1 MVMLDIK
8 SELGTKLPPK
18 ANTEKTPRVQQAQSG
33 ETPAVKTGGMIVL
46 SPESVSLSRELQA
59 IQSNPDLEPTARAD
73 ASDKLR
79 RLALKIFGGA

>member
-1 MVMLDIK
+1 MLDIK

-18 ANTEKTPRVQQAQSG
+18 ANTEKAPLVHQTQSAD
-33 ETPAVKTGGMIVL
+33 TPAVKTGGMIVL

-79 RLALKIFGGA
+79 QLAQKIYGGGDE

>member
-1 MVMLDIK
+1 MLDIK
-8 SELGTKLPPK
+8 SELGTKLPAK
-18 ANTEKTPRVQQAQSG
+18 ANTEKVPLALRAQSA
-33 ETPAVKTGGMIVL
+33 EKTAVNSGGMIVL

>member
-1 MVMLDIK
+1 MLDIK

-18 ANTEKTPRVQQAQSG
+18 ANTEKAPLVQQAPLV
-33 ETPAVKTGGMIVL
+33 ETPAVKTGGMIAL
-46 SPESVSLSRELQA
+46 SPESVLLSRELQA

>member
-1 MVMLDIK
+1 MLDIK

-18 ANTEKTPRVQQAQSG
+18 ANTEKAPLVQQAQSS

-79 RLALKIFGGA
+79 RLALKIFGSA

>member
-1 MVMLDIK
+1 MLDIK

-18 ANTEKTPRVQQAQSG
+18 ANTEKSPSVQQAQSAD
-33 ETPAVKTGGMIVL
+33 TPAVKTGGMIVL

>member
-1 MVMLDIK
+1 MLDIK
-8 SELGTKLPPK
+8 SELGTNLPPK
-18 ANTEKTPRVQQAQSG
+18 ANTEKAPRVHQTQSG
-33 ETPAVKTGGMIVL
+33 ETPAVKMGGMIVL

>member
-1 MVMLDIK
+1 MLDIK

-18 ANTEKTPRVQQAQSG
+18 ANTEKVPLVHQTQSG
-33 ETPAVKTGGMIVL
+33 EAPAVKTGGMIVL

-59 IQSNPDLEPTARAD
+59 IQGNPDLEPTARAD

>member
-1 MVMLDIK
+1 MLDIK

-18 ANTEKTPRVQQAQSG
+18 ANAEKAPRVQQIESA
-33 ETPAVKTGGMIVL
+33 ENTAVKTGVLVVL
-46 SPESVSLSRELQA
+46 SAESLKMSRELQA

-79 RLALKIFGGA
+79 QLALKIYGGG

>member
-18 ANTEKTPRVQQAQSG
+18 ANAEKAPRVQPAQSG

-79 RLALKIFGGA
+79 RLAVKIFGGA

>member
-1 MVMLDIK
+1 MLDIK

-18 ANTEKTPRVQQAQSG
+18 ANTEKAPQVQQAQSAD
-33 ETPAVKTGGMIVL
+33 TPAVKTGGMIVL

>member
-1 MVMLDIK
+1 MLDIK

-18 ANTEKTPRVQQAQSG
+18 ANTEKAPQVQQAQSA

-79 RLALKIFGGA
+79 RLALKIFGGG

>member
-1 MVMLDIK
+1 MTLDIK
-8 SELGTKLPPK
+8 SELGTQLPPK
-18 ANTEKTPRVQQAQSG
+18 ANTEKALPVKQAQSA
-33 ETPAVKTGGMIVL
+33 ETPIVKTGGMIVL
-46 SPESVSLSRELQA
+46 SPESVSLNRELQA

>member
-1 MVMLDIK
+1 MLDIK

-18 ANTEKTPRVQQAQSG
+18 ANTEKAPLAKHTQSA
-33 ETPAVKTGGMIVL
+33 EKSAVNSGGMIVL

-79 RLALKIFGGA
+79 QLAQKIYGGGDE

>member
-1 MVMLDIK
+1 MLEIK

-18 ANTEKTPRVQQAQSG
+18 ANTETAPRVQQPPSG
-33 ETPAVKTGGMIVL
+33 DTPAVKTGGMIVL

>member
-1 MVMLDIK
+1 
-8 SELGTKLPPK
+8 
-18 ANTEKTPRVQQAQSG
+18 
-33 ETPAVKTGGMIVL
+33 MIVL

-79 RLALKIFGGA
+79 QLALKIFGGA